1 MKKCMHLPNQN
12 WDHKTLEEVELTEAK
27 KGKRVLEVTEEKFEV
42 VEKKN
47 KVIDLCPHG
56 TEEWREFL
64 KGREKKFEAAA
75 SLCLRILSPT
85 CNVIPSGLITCC

>member
-1 MKKCMHLPNQN
+1 MNLPKQ
-12 WDHKTLEEVELTEAK
+12 K

-64 KGREKKFEAAA
+64 KGREKKFEAA

-85 CNVIPSGLITCC
+85 CNVIPSGLITC